1 MATIYEEVEA
11 LKTQMADVQEE
22 LGALSIDVQLM
33 QPAQLEEGD
42 NLNSLSEGVYY
53 IPTAAISNTLLNL
66 PVTGYTG
73 IVEVFT
79 AGVSGEIIQRFTPC
93 LKSSLAVYE
102 RKYYDGTWGSWSA
115 GLADSGWNDLT
126 LNEGWQ
132 LTSYTTD
139 VPQFRKIG
147 KLVMLRGLVN
157 ATSSA
162 GGEITTLPVGY
173 RPGRGAY
180 NRFIV
185 SHYTNEYAA
194 ISISVDGKV
203 KDIMKSSTSPR
214 TNLCLNG
221 IMFLTN

>member
-1 MATIYEEVEA
+1 MATIYEEVET

-42 NLNSLSEGVYY
+42 NLNALSEGVYY

-66 PVTGYTG
+66 PVTGSTG

-79 AGVSGEIIQRFTPC
+79 SGVNGEIIQRFTPC

-102 RKYYDGTWGSWSA
+102 RKYYDGSWGSWNA
-115 GLADSGWNDLT
+115 GLADSGWIDLT
-126 LNEGWQ
+126 LNSGWQ
-132 LTSYTTD
+132 LTSYATD
-139 VPQFRKIG
+139 VPQYRKIG
-147 KLVMLRGLVN
+147 KLVILRGLVD
-157 ATSSA
+157 ATSSVNGDIA
-162 GGEITTLPVGY
+162 TLPVGY

-180 NRFIV
+180 NRFVV
-185 SHYTNEYAA
+185 SHHTNEYAA
-194 ISISVDGKV
+194 ISVSADGKI
-203 KDIMKSSTSPR
+203 KDIMKSTGTPR

-221 IMFLTN
+221 VMFLTD